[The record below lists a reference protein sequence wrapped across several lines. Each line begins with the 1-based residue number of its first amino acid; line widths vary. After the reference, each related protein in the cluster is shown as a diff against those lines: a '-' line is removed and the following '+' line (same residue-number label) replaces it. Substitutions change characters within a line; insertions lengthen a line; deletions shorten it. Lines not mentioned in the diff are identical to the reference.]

1 MPAISVIVP
10 MRNEAKTISSCLHS
24 LLSQTIPPSEYE
36 IIVVNGMS
44 DDGSMAIVLKLQ
56 AESPNLM
63 VLQNPFRIMPAG
75 MNIGLRRARSPIVM
89 VAGAHTS
96 YPSHYLETCLKY
108 LDKTGADV
116 VGGPLLTAAS
126 GRGFPSRI
134 IAAILS
140 SPFGVG
146 NAAFRTGLKEGWVDT
161 VPYGAYRKE
170 VFDRCGMYDES
181 LVRAQDCEL
190 HARIRHSGRHIY
202 QTPELVTYY
211 HPVSTFQAFWRK
223 AFLDGQWQ
231 SLAAV
236 KNPQSFALR
245 RFAPVFMVLLLAGLS
260 LMAIFFPAIWMLI
273 AIAML
278 LYLLAGFYFGSTR
291 AGTTKLLTR
300 ILLPFFAFPFHVCY
314 GLGTL
319 AGLWHVSRKPARPK
333 PPRTTGPL
341 QHKRTAQSGSEKAF

>member
-1 MPAISVIVP
+1 
-10 MRNEAKTISSCLHS
+10 MRNEAKTISPCLHS

-44 DDGSMAIVLKLQ
+44 ADGSMAIVLKLQ

-96 YPSHYLETCLKY
+96 YPPHYLETSLKY

-116 VGGPLLTAAS
+116 VGGPLLTTAS
-126 GRGFPSRI
+126 GRGFASRI

-140 SPFGVG
+140 SRFGVG

-170 VFDRCGMYDES
+170 VFDHCGMYNES

-190 HARIRHSGRHIY
+190 HARILHSGRRIY

-231 SLAAV
+231 YLAAV

-245 RFAPVFMVLLLAGLS
+245 RFAPVFMVLLLAGLA
-260 LMAIFFPAIWMLI
+260 LTTIFFPATWMLI
-273 AIAML
+273 AAVML
-278 LYLLAGFYFGSTR
+278 LYLLTGFYFGSTQMD
-291 AGTTKLLTR
+291 TTNLLTR
-300 ILLPFFAFPFHVCY
+300 ILLPIFAFPFHVCY
-314 GLGTL
+314 GTGTL
-319 AGLWHVSRKPARPK
+319 AGLWHASRKPARPNR
-333 PPRTTGPL
+333 PSTTGPL
-341 QHKRTAQSGSEKAF
+341 QHESSAKR